1 MVKSYIPKYI
11 KKYETGLVQNRV
23 NFILP
28 DDAFPVLQNAY
39 VWRERI
45 KRKQGSEFLGRLRRN
60 LTSES
65 LGNYTTVSGVD
76 VFNIFTALGVAATQP
91 NAELQIPT
99 FQSTTIV
106 FAAPISQSLSV
117 VTNTNT
123 MTVMGV
129 GPIQSATI
137 DFISGDITIT
147 ANAVVGPAAVTFT
160 GAYYPTLPVMGIR
173 SRQLN
178 TFNNEMTIFFD
189 TVYAYRFVGGQFVEF
204 IPGTIWTGN
213 DSDFFWSTNWWVDA
227 QNRKLFWVTNFS
239 GVLGDPIRYTNG
251 ITWTDF
257 APTIN
262 AAADVLGQCLIL
274 LPFRGRLL
282 ALNTIEGPSLAT
294 GTAYF
299 QRIRWSAIGSPLIA
313 NSWRDD
319 IRGKGGFLDIPTS
332 ENIVSAGF
340 VRDNLV
346 IYCESSTWQLRYTG
360 RSIQPFQIEKVNTE
374 LGAEST
380 FSAVQFD
387 TSLAGIGDKGIVEC
401 DSFKSE
407 RIDVKI
413 PDLVFYFNNNNNG
426 TKRVHGIRDFFN
438 RLAYWTYPYKPE
450 ASTYPN
456 RRLCYNYEN
465 DSWAIFTDSFTCLGN
480 YQPAISRRWVD
491 SRVKWEDANFPWIAR
506 PSLFPAIVGGN
517 QQGYVLILMQQ
528 VGNDA
533 SLSIQNITG
542 QTTLPTII
550 NSPNHNM
557 PTGQVIEIVNIPTA
571 TPFASDLNG
580 EVFAIV
586 KVDDDNFQLW
596 EYDSDTKQFSQPNLL
611 PPAAYFG
618 GGEIEIRDNFS
629 IVTKKFSFL
638 EQGQTINLGYCDL
651 LVDTTDDGE
660 FSMNVYIE
668 YEDTLP
674 VNILPEN
681 IDPSTNQSDT
691 FFNSV
696 VPTFI
701 NDVGNRSSTKTWS
714 RVYCTARGS
723 FITLEYT
730 FNNEQMA
737 GDAQQQDVQIQTQIV
752 WVRPSGT
759 QLPFGA

>member
-1 MVKSYIPKYI
+1 MVKPYKPIYIR
-11 KKYETGLVQNRV
+11 KYETGLVQNRV

-28 DDAFPVLQNAY
+28 DDAFPILENAY

-60 LTSES
+60 FTSQS
-65 LGNYTTVSGVD
+65 LGNYTTVNGVD
-76 VFNIFTALGVAATQP
+76 VFNIFSALGVAATEP
-91 NAELQIPT
+91 DAELQIPSI
-99 FQSTTIV
+99 QSTTIS
-106 FAAPISQSLSV
+106 FAAPIAQNLSV

-123 MTVMGV
+123 MTVTGV
-129 GPIQSATI
+129 GPITGATI
-137 DFISGDITIT
+137 DFLTGDVTIT
-147 ANAVVGPAAVTFT
+147 ANAVVGPAAVTYT
-160 GAYYPTLPVMGIR
+160 GAYHPTLPMMGIR
-173 SRQLN
+173 SRQLDSV
-178 TFNNEMTIFFD
+178 NNEMTIFFD
-189 TVYAYRFVGGQFVEF
+189 TKYAYRFTGGQFQEF
-204 IPGTIWTGN
+204 IPGTTWSGN
-213 DSDFFWSTNWWVDA
+213 DSDFFWTTNWWVSA
-227 QNRKLFWVTNFS
+227 TNRKLFWVTNFS
-239 GVLGDPIRYTNG
+239 GASGDPIRYTDG
-251 ITWTDF
+251 VTWTNF

-262 AAADVLGQCLIL
+262 AAADVLGQALIL

-299 QRIRWSAIGSPLIA
+299 QRIRWSAIGSPFTA
-313 NSWRDD
+313 NAWRDD
-319 IRGKGGFLDIPTS
+319 IRGQGGFLDIPTS

-387 TSLAGIGDKGIVEC
+387 TSLVGIGDKGIVEC

-438 RLAYWTYPYKPE
+438 RLVYWTYPYKPE
-450 ASTYPN
+450 SSTYPN

-480 YQPAISRRWVD
+480 YQPALSRRWVD
-491 SRVKWEDANFPWIAR
+491 SRIKWQDANFPWIAR

-533 SLSIQNITG
+533 SLSIQGITG
-542 QTTLPTII
+542 QTTLPTLIT
-550 NSPNHNM
+550 SPKHNM
-557 PTGQVIEIVNIPTA
+557 QTGQVIEIVNIPTG
-571 TPFASDLNG
+571 TPFASSLN
-580 EVFAIV
+580 EQVFSIV
-586 KVDDDNFQLW
+586 KVDDDTFELW
-596 EYDSDTKQFSQPNLL
+596 EYDDETGEFSTPNLL
-611 PPAAYFG
+611 VPASYFG
-618 GGEIEIRDNFS
+618 GGEIQVRDNFR
-629 IVTKKFSFL
+629 IQTKKFNFL
-638 EQGQTINLGYCDL
+638 DQGQTINFGYCDL
-651 LVDTTDDGE
+651 LVDSTDDGA

-668 YEDTLP
+668 YEDSEPVNTLP
-674 VNILPEN
+674 QN
-681 IDPSTNQSDT
+681 IDPDTNQPDS
-691 FFNSV
+691 FFNV
-696 VPTFI
+696 IVPTSI
-701 NDVGNRSSTKTWS
+701 NSVGDRSSTKTWS

-723 FITLEYT
+723 FISLEYT
-730 FNNEQMA
+730 FNNAQMA
-737 GDAQQQDVQIQTQIV
+737 GNEQQEDVQIQSQIV
-752 WVRPSGT
+752 HVRPSGS